1 MTTGVSMQNIKQV
14 TESNTPDPR
23 ALGRREFLANTAVI
37 AAGLAIVSSCASSE
51 RPKEIA
57 NNSNNGLDS
66 GRNEMKRRK
75 LGKVEVSEIGAGCMS
90 ISANYGP
97 PADRN
102 QGIQVIRTAYEKGV
116 TFFDTAEVYGPYTS
130 EELVGEALAPF
141 RDKVAIATK
150 FGFDIEGVSGGLNS
164 RYEHIKKV
172 VEDSLKRLRTNRID
186 LYYQHRVDPKVPI
199 EDVAGAIKDLISE
212 GKVLHFGLSEASAK
226 TIRRAHAVQPVTA
239 VQTEY
244 SFMER
249 DVEKN
254 GVLKTCEEL
263 GIGFVPWGPV
273 GMGYLTGKI
282 DAHTRLDPK
291 TDLRAGFD
299 RFSPENIAAN
309 MPIVDLLKR
318 FAQTKNATPSQ
329 IALAWLM
336 AQKPFIVSIP
346 GTRNMDHLNENLGAL
361 NVRLMSGDLN
371 ELETEFS
378 KLKVHGGRMNE
389 MQMKVVDQTV

>member
-1 MTTGVSMQNIKQV
+1 MKKNKQATG
-14 TESNTPDPR
+14 SNTYDR
-23 ALGRREFLANTAVI
+23 QSLSRRDFLATTAVA
-37 AAGLAIVSSCASSE
+37 AAGLAVVSSCASSDQANQ
-51 RPKEIA
+51 PGEIA
-57 NNSNNGLDS
+57 NKSDKGLNSGK
-66 GRNEMKRRK
+66 NEMKNRR
-75 LGKVEVSEIGAGCMS
+75 LGKLEVSEIGAGCMS

-97 PADRN
+97 PANKN
-102 QGIQVIRTAYEKGV
+102 QGIQVIRKAHEKGV

-141 RDKVAIATK
+141 RDKVVIASK
-150 FGFDIEGVSGGLNS
+150 FGFDIEGGSGGLDS
-164 RYEHIKKV
+164 RPEHIKKV
-172 VEDSLKRLRTNRID
+172 VEESLRRLRTDRID

-199 EDVAGAIKDLISE
+199 EDVAGAIKDLITA
-212 GKVLHFGLSEASAK
+212 GKVLHFGLSEASVK
-226 TIRRAHAVQPVTA
+226 TIRRAHAVQPVAA

-254 GVLKTCEEL
+254 GVLRTCEEL

-282 DAHTRLDPK
+282 DARTRFAPK
-291 TDLRAGFD
+291 TDLRSGFD

-309 MPIVDLLKR
+309 MPVVDLLKR
-318 FAQTKNATPSQ
+318 FAEKKNATPAQ

-336 AQKPFIVSIP
+336 AQKSFIVSIP
-346 GTRNMDHLNENLGAL
+346 GTRNMDHLNENLGAIKIQL
-361 NVRLMSGDLN
+361 TPADLS

-378 KLKVHGGRMNE
+378 KIKVHGGRMNE
-389 MQMKVVDQTV
+389 MQMQVVDQTV